1 MEPNNNNDNNVSRR
15 GIFQL
20 TLGWVAAAFA
30 ASASAAGALRFLIPN
45 VLFEPS
51 QQFKIGKPDD
61 YADGSVTFM
70 EEQRVFLVRKGNTY
84 RCLSAVCTHL
94 GCTVNRA
101 ETGYHCPCHGSAFDD
116 QGSVK
121 GGPAPRALEWFAVTL
136 SKDSR
141 LVVDKNLR
149 VTADK
154 YLVI

>member
-51 QQFKIGKPDD
+51 QQFKVGKPDD

-84 RCLSAVCTHL
+84 RYLSAV
-94 GCTVNRA
+94 
-101 ETGYHCPCHGSAFDD
+101 
-116 QGSVK
+116 
-121 GGPAPRALEWFAVTL
+121 
-136 SKDSR
+136 
-141 LVVDKNLR
+141 
-149 VTADK
+149 
-154 YLVI
+154 